1 MLKESVALAL
11 MDRSHRSIKVVEH
24 VDPGARFG
32 LIDRVQIQQV
42 LVNLIRNAAEAM
54 EGSPR
59 REITLAT
66 APHEVGLIEVSV
78 ADTGSGLAEDIAGR
92 LFQPFVTA
100 KPDGMG
106 VGLSI
111 CRTIVEAHGGH
122 IRAEAS
128 PEGGTVFR
136 FTLEAAEQQP
146 TSFDSH
152 RAIKPRT
159 RTGIEMEQYVRMGN
173 VKRRAR

>member
-1 MLKESVALAL
+1 
-11 MDRSHRSIKVVEH
+11 
-24 VDPGARFG
+24 
-32 LIDRVQIQQV
+32 V

-59 REITLAT
+59 REITLVT

-78 ADTGSGLAEDIAGR
+78 ADTGFGMAEDIAGR
-92 LFQPFVTA
+92 LFQPFVTT

-136 FTLEAAEQQP
+136 FTLEG
-146 TSFDSH
+146 
-152 RAIKPRT
+152 R
-159 RTGIEMEQYVRMGN
+159 
-173 VKRRAR
+173 